1 MNMCERR
8 KSNVTANS
16 KLRLFLLASILFV
29 GTLSAFA
36 QESNCGDGIDND
48 GDGLI
53 DCFDGDCAN
62 NATCVNYFIGT
73 DKTCQIPPPKT
84 SLFGMKLAASSAN
97 LTAMTLGVVV
107 VGDLNRDGIPD
118 VVTTHQGSKRVYIL
132 KGTDLTV
139 QRSFTT
145 IGNPEFFDHSIG
157 NISNDNCAEIF
168 IAELDGTD
176 YYVTSFDCQGNQL
189 WRVKAYD
196 KPYDIGL
203 ADFDSDGRV
212 ELYYR
217 NEILDAR
224 TGTIIVPG
232 SGDWNLVD
240 AGPVAV
246 DVLPGN
252 GLELVLGGEIF
263 TVSLGARTAGAGSLA
278 IAKRFNDLPTLG
290 PITYFPKFNGSYV
303 TSQTSVADFNL
314 DGKLD
319 IVMNGA
325 TSSSSTATTT
335 VFFWDVTN
343 NNFKIYQPKQ
353 LNGSSWYNGTG
364 RVNIADIDGDGK
376 LNATFVSGSRLF
388 ALNDDFSLKWAVTI
402 SELTSGFTS
411 TTVFDFNNDGANEI
425 VYRDEANLYII
436 DGKTGNAF
444 ATAVCK
450 SRTANEYPI
459 VVDADA
465 DGATEICVTC
475 ATNDGTDIN
484 VLADNVLGQ
493 VRMFK
498 SNLDPWVPARK
509 VWNQHAYFN
518 VNVNDDLT
526 IPRSQQQHQLI
537 SASGVAPCRPGKPL
551 NTFLNQSPILDS
563 KACPTYPSPDVAF
576 KGPLTFTTP
585 TCPTTNFTVS
595 FTVENVGDLI
605 LTGNMP
611 ITFYN
616 GDPTKPG
623 AQKLNTQT
631 IALNQFKPDSLRK
644 VVNMNVVGTG
654 GSFTLFASLN
664 DAGTT
669 TPSPIA
675 QPNSTIIECIY
686 TNNFVSVPI
695 VPTNFKVTTEGSDQI
710 KCGSLP
716 ANPNGTVRAYKLE
729 GVTKVTAGYTFYWF
743 NGATTGSISAAA
755 FTGAQWN
762 GLAAGTY
769 SVFSVNNAT
778 GCRSDSEVAV
788 IGTAT
793 KAFGAT
799 IAVNN
804 SFTNCGNPDGRL
816 TATPTGGA
824 PITDY
829 NYEWYTGAVV
839 GTSPVLSRSNVLS
852 GARGGTYSVLV
863 TDKASNCNT
872 ILTATVPDVTVV
884 PNVQVLAANVRPAL
898 CNPANSGSASAD
910 VGGVT
915 AGFTFRWYNG
925 GAVKPSPDFVG
936 PTYNNLLPGSYTVVA
951 SNAAT
956 ACASNSFTVVVTSTS
971 GITVSS
977 AVTTRQ
983 FSCNAATPNGV
994 LTATAVNVSGIPP
1007 VGGFTYT
1014 WYTGANSV
1022 ATAVTGQTA
1031 APGTAAQAVLS
1042 NTAAGSYT
1050 VLATNVET
1058 GCSNISTINM
1068 TDNRTTPSI
1077 ASTNVAQT
1085 TCNPANGSIRATA
1098 TGLAGATFNY
1108 YWYNGNVGSPT
1119 LTQAASNFFEQPA
1132 AGAAS
1137 NYTALAA
1144 SQYTL
1149 VAEDRAT
1156 RCTSSRATIT
1166 VGDNTNTPTTARISI
1181 AKVDLTSCDVTKS
1194 NARATASV
1202 TIGGTYSYR
1211 WFMGSDTTSAALPRP
1226 LATTAAITNL
1236 AAGSYTVKVT
1246 NRTSTCF
1253 GTKVVS
1259 ISNNAAKP
1267 SLALAKSD
1275 NSSCDPTVYLGTL
1288 KATFASNLNDPTGNL
1303 NTYVYTWRQTLPFG
1317 SPAIAA
1323 TGNQII
1329 GLNGGTYSVTVED
1342 KTLNCI
1348 SDPVS
1353 QAINNSPVPP
1363 TISVAQTGSTNC
1375 PGGAANGRVTLT
1387 VFSPNSEAPDQI
1399 GYIWYAG
1406 KTATGT
1412 PIPDETSR
1420 ILDKQQGGPNNYFTV
1435 KVTSQISSCDNTA
1448 TVLLQDNSAAPVLT
1462 LNSATNTICTPL
1474 VSPLNYNGSVSKN
1487 RLTDNNRVS
1496 SDTYTY
1502 NWYNGT
1508 GTATPNPTTPTTTGQ
1523 TFSGSTTLPNLNGG
1537 QQYTVTVLNDRL
1549 NCLSNPVTATVNNN
1563 LVLPVI
1569 LPLSSANTVC
1579 TGTPN
1584 GAISANITNNGVS
1597 DTYTF
1602 AWANLLP
1609 AAIPSGA
1616 ITSFTTSSNLNDQ
1629 SAGSFS
1635 VTATNNATGCVST
1648 ANQNIAD
1655 NSALPLLSL
1664 ATTANSICALGG
1676 SITDFNGTI
1685 TGTTTDKNRKS
1696 GQTFTYAI
1704 TSGPSAGTD
1713 TRTASASPVTIP
1725 NGALPKLNTGS
1736 YTVTVKNNTL
1746 GCTSNPVTATV
1757 ADATV
1762 LPTITLSSVASTNCD
1777 PLLKNGSVTV
1787 TSPTTGST
1795 YAWFDGLTTA
1805 STVLPSTST
1814 TASALQGGANKN
1826 YTVQVTTSA
1835 TNCKKTS
1842 TLLLADN
1849 SSKPII
1855 TLTPKAN
1862 TACGPPAA
1870 FNGEVAVTIATDL
1883 NKATAS
1889 PFDTYTYAWTPAA
1902 TGTVS
1907 GNKLTI
1913 LPAGSYSATATNVR
1927 LGCVSNS
1934 VSATVV
1940 DNKVF
1945 PALTAA
1951 VVKDQTSCDAA
1962 NPLGQLK
1969 VTVTNAVVGQFVYNW
1984 YTGIGGGTLLPT
1996 YPITDPGKT
2005 NTTLA
2010 TLPSTNYTVDVKDN
2024 NTGCSSIKTI
2034 FLPEKITIPVISGT
2048 PNAVTYCNIAN
2059 GSLNVTLNTITDA
2072 TNYTIYYLHEAETAP
2087 AGSGLYGKTT
2097 DQTLVITNKTAQ
2109 VDVVGGTPTV
2119 TGLPDAANVNM
2130 LIPTPLKPTQLIPG
2144 NYTAMVKDKVTA
2156 CLSTPI
2162 TISVIDNTN
2171 RVISLPVTLG
2181 ASDCLT
2187 ASGSISIANILP
2199 VGTNPVTSLPYFYT
2213 YQLYKGGPQNA
2224 SSTFS
2229 FMNNANLPTFID
2241 ALGLT
2246 KPHFSVSGGQN
2257 LNPAG
2262 TGTVNNGTGAPFT
2275 INTLKAGLYTLVVT
2289 DETGCGKV
2297 ESYVIPVDQAPKQE
2311 ITISHSTLCTPAAS
2325 NASIAV
2331 KITMLSPTP
2340 ANYGLTLYKSIRTD
2354 VNGNPSGAVVGY
2366 IPGPGYPGSP
2376 TPTSNIV
2383 AGGPF
2388 IQGTVRTETIT
2399 SSTFSQPLL
2408 DDYIV
2413 QVYDDVTGCYSNNP
2427 VTIKTLP
2434 AAPLINIDLLTA
2446 NTMCDLTVADGAVK
2460 FTVTRDPNQLSVKE
2474 PTFLPAL
2481 PAPNYQLSAINTQP
2495 QPALAANLPLGT
2507 TGSQTTLNGFKPSPA
2522 SYTITVTE
2530 TNSGCK
2536 ADQTFIVPNQP
2547 DIPGPMDLAITDEA
2561 FCAPNSNGAVL
2572 VKGIVNSSGV
2582 AESKNNYTFTY
2593 YTDAALVTAPR
2604 YSAGGNGALT
2614 AGGTAGELFSLANAP
2629 VSSTDPKGWI
2639 LGATGQGNTQTYY
2652 VQAKREL
2659 GTTGIGCV
2667 APIETAVVKDTH
2679 TEPTP
2684 TLTSLPNTSCDTAF
2698 PEGSFTLTAAT
2709 NTGTTLPA
2717 VDPIRDATYRYSFST
2732 DPNGVSPL
2740 TGRTGTTPYIYTNVI
2755 AATYPVTVTN
2765 EVSGCVSVASITVED
2780 SKYPVTITKATP
2792 SAQLIC
2798 NPDGSIVVNEVTL
2811 DKSAKGLGTAPFTA
2825 SLTNDFDFNWF
2836 KTTPASFGDALA
2848 LPNPLTVP
2856 DNILSETVST
2866 ANYPAIGFG
2875 EYYVL
2880 AKKKTTEGR
2889 GCVSPPFLVKVN
2901 DAHLNP
2907 SVVITTFPNTSCSTS
2922 IFEGELKVD
2931 ITDASVTN
2939 PVTPSYN
2946 NYSYSWTTT
2955 ATPAPGSFS
2964 FYSLN
2969 NNGDGIAN
2977 SGDKDNELGLKE
2989 GNYTLTA
2996 TNFYTGCASTATG
3009 TILQNTTP
3017 VYLTSFKK
3025 TPPQYY
3031 CDASGR
3037 LELETIQYT
3046 DRTGATITPVLTE
3059 FSYAWSR
3066 TGIAGTVGN
3075 TTSLLDSIA
3084 YTGIGAGTY
3093 SLVATHTISP
3103 GLNCK
3108 SAPSTVV
3115 IDDKREFPIATLN
3128 PNSNTACNTAFD
3140 GSILVEV
3147 ADNAL
3152 KKKSPLIG
3160 PPWNYNYTWAAI
3172 NPVTLA
3178 LPTGSNT
3185 GRLGAGADVYN
3196 GLKEGTYQVTA
3207 VNNITKCAAPAVQT
3221 VILKS
3226 TTPVF
3231 VQDVKTIDQLFCA
3244 ASGNAEVTRI
3254 TYQDRTGTTV
3264 TPALTEFTYQ
3274 WTDLANTVVVNTI
3287 RLDSAGY
3294 SSMGVGSYNVVA
3306 TRRAA
3311 LQPGAGCPSA
3321 PFRVNIKDNRQ
3332 YPTVSFST
3340 SPQTICNNLFET
3352 YDGKITATPFTSNIK
3367 FQVKDPLLSTPTTTV
3382 FKTDS
3387 IKYFAAQNPTYDFV
3401 WTTPA
3406 TPTVTI
3412 ANATNRTA
3420 YTTAAPDVVSEGTYT
3435 LVVTNRKNFCSSSP
3449 ASTVI
3454 VEKATPDIAVLD
3466 VDVKHKFDC
3475 APLDGRLAI
3484 NGRDAKYISIP
3495 AIESETY
3502 TFDWYNGNYTPGI
3515 PGSVGPPVVAN
3526 VPPVPTGSSFIS
3538 VNSTSGT
3545 PNAIVSSLDAASYHV
3560 VATKKGGKGSGCFS
3574 IPYPVVLRDS
3584 TQNPAIDTKSIA
3596 NYACLAALGN
3606 GSISATVNDGTKTGI
3621 NVIEPNFSFVWATDV
3636 SGTPI
3641 KNGEGVA
3648 RTDLNKSTV
3657 NNLFTGTYFVT
3668 ATDQA
3673 SPFKGC
3679 FNTVSGVI
3687 DFQKTEFTSSF
3698 TSMAQMKCP
3707 PLEDGSLTVVEIVE
3721 EVPGLV
3727 PSKTYKMATAADRTR
3742 FDFEWFDD
3750 KSAVLTTRTN
3760 GANVLSNRVAGSYF
3774 TKFTNTLGCSSSN
3787 QGGIVLDNTAKP
3799 VISLDNFS
3807 KPTVCLLPAKTG
3819 SFQVSADGNLNF
3831 SDYTFQWLR
3840 GVSLTDPE
3848 VVADSP
3854 DLSGVLFNDPLTYTV
3869 KVTNKAT
3876 RCFSKETY
3884 KLAIDT
3890 IAIRALAS
3898 AVPLSNCVS
3907 PNGVLFG
3914 ATADGIGNLYLF
3926 DWYNGTTATGTPVYA
3941 NQKQI
3946 TTAPLGTYTVKATVP
3961 DPAFGF
3967 CPSFPATIS
3976 VEDARVYP
3984 VPITEQIAPLTF
3996 CEPSKANGVARVS
4009 VAGEVRG
4016 YNFDWYEGAITTP
4029 IIYSGAEAQ
4038 GLKAVL
4044 YTAKATD
4051 IESGCFGTKT
4061 ITIED
4066 KQRVTPPP
4074 TVLVLSDRTN
4084 CVLPDGELSASVK
4097 GEVQGYT
4104 FRWSDGRTAKVK
4116 PDYDK
4121 SEFYRNLD
4129 VGFYTTVA
4137 VEDISG
4143 CISAPAVT
4151 EIKLAQVLPD
4161 FDVETKPTNC
4171 EQNIGEAKY
4180 IPLNDVLISSITW
4193 DIGGITQ
4200 VGAILSDLPKGIF
4213 KVTATS
4219 DRSCVLTK
4227 SIQILPEI
4235 LVFNGVSN
4243 NNDGQNEVFE
4253 IACIQDFP
4261 NNQVKIFN
4269 RQGTIVY
4276 QVKGYDNSDVA
4287 FRGISNEGV
4296 SLLGTELPEGTYFYI
4311 IDKGDGSTP
4320 RSGYLELLR

>member
-1 MNMCERR
+1 MNMCEGR
-8 KSNVTANS
+8 KSNEKANS
-16 KLRLFLLASILFV
+16 KLRLFLLASMVFV
-29 GTLSAFA
+29 GTLSGFA
-36 QESNCGDGIDND
+36 QESSCGDGIDND

-107 VGDLNRDGIPD
+107 VGDLNRDGVPD

-145 IGNPEFFDHSIG
+145 IGSPEFFDHSIG

-263 TVSLGARTAGAGSLA
+263 TVGLGARTAGAGSLTV
-278 IAKRFNDLPTLG
+278 AKRFNDLPTLG
-290 PITYFPKFNGSYV
+290 PVTYFPKFNGSYV

-343 NNFKIYQPKQ
+343 NNFKTYQPKQ

-364 RVNIADIDGDGK
+364 RVNLADIDGDGK

-388 ALNDDFSLKWAVTI
+388 ALNEDFSLKWAVTI

-475 ATNDGTDIN
+475 ASNDGTDIN
-484 VLADNVLGQ
+484 VLADNVFGQ

-537 SASGVAPCRPGKPL
+537 SASGVAPCRPGQPL

-616 GDPTKPG
+616 GDPSKPG

-631 IALNQFKPDSLRK
+631 IVLNQFKPDSLRK
-644 VVNMNVVGTG
+644 VVNMTVVGTG

-675 QPNSTIIECIY
+675 QPNTSIIECIY

-695 VPTNFKVTTEGSDQI
+695 VPTNFKILTEDSDQI

-716 ANPNGTVRAYKLE
+716 ANPNGTVQAYKLE
-729 GVTKVTAGYTFYWF
+729 GLTKVTAGYTFYWF

-778 GCRSDSEVAV
+778 GCRSDSEIAIV
-788 IGTAT
+788 GTAT

-804 SFTNCGNPDGRL
+804 PFTNCGTPDGRL

-884 PNVQVLAANVRPAL
+884 PTVQVLATNVKPAL

-925 GAVKPSPDFVG
+925 GAVKPTPDFVG

-951 SNAAT
+951 SNTAT

-977 AVTTRQ
+977 SVTTRQ
-983 FSCNAATPNGV
+983 FSCNATTPNGV
-994 LTATAVNVSGIPP
+994 LTASAVNVSGVPP

-1042 NTAAGSYT
+1042 NIAAGSYT

-1077 ASTNVAQT
+1077 TSTNVSQS

-1098 TGLAGATFNY
+1098 TGLPSATFNY
-1108 YWYNGNVGSPT
+1108 YWYNGNIGSPT
-1119 LTQAASNFFEQPA
+1119 LTQAASNFFEQPV
-1132 AGAAS
+1132 AGTAS
-1137 NYTALAA
+1137 NYTALVAN
-1144 SQYTL
+1144 QYTL

-1156 RCTSSRATIT
+1156 KCASNRAIIT
-1166 VGDNTNTPTTARISI
+1166 VGDATNTPTTARINI

-1259 ISNNAAKP
+1259 ISNNASKP

-1275 NSSCDPTVYLGTL
+1275 NSSCDPSVYLGTL
-1288 KATFASNLNDPTGNL
+1288 KATFASNPNDPTGNL
-1303 NTYVYTWRQTLPFG
+1303 NTYVYTWKQTIGGVGP
-1317 SPAIAA
+1317 
-1323 TGNQII
+1323 TTRTETTNQIT
-1329 GLNGGTYSVTVED
+1329 GLNGGTYSVFVED

-1375 PGGAANGRVTLT
+1375 PGGPANGRVTLT

-1399 GYIWYAG
+1399 GYQWYVG
-1406 KTATGT
+1406 KTATGS
-1412 PIPDETSR
+1412 PIPLETSNV
-1420 ILDKQQGGPNNYFTV
+1420 LDKQQGGPNNYFTV

-1448 TVLLQDNSAAPVLT
+1448 TVLLQDVSAAPVLK
-1462 LNSATNTICTPL
+1462 LNTTTNVICDPAATSPAVPYGGKLTKNT
-1474 VSPLNYNGSVSKN
+1474 
-1487 RLTDNNRVS
+1487 LTDVNKNG

-1502 NWYNGT
+1502 NWYTGT
-1508 GTATPNPTTPTTTGQ
+1508 GTATPYPPKPTTTGQ
-1523 TFSGSTTLPNLNGG
+1523 TFGASTALAGLNGG
-1537 QQYTVTVLNDRL
+1537 TYTVTVMNDRL
-1549 NCLSNPVTATVNNN
+1549 KCLSNPVTVTVNNN
-1563 LVLPVI
+1563 LVLPAI
-1569 LPLSSANTVC
+1569 LTLSSANTVC

-1584 GAISANITNNGVS
+1584 GAISANITNNGPS
-1597 DTYTF
+1597 DTYAFVWT
-1602 AWANLLP
+1602 NLLP
-1609 AAIPSGA
+1609 AAIAPGA

-1648 ANQNIAD
+1648 ATQNIAD
-1655 NSALPLLSL
+1655 NSALPVLSL
-1664 ATTANSICALGG
+1664 ATTANAICALGG
-1676 SITDFNGTI
+1676 PITDFNGTI
-1685 TGTTTDKNRKS
+1685 IGTTTDKNRKS
-1696 GQTFTYAI
+1696 GQTFTYTI
-1704 TSGPSAGTD
+1704 TGGPSAGTD
-1713 TRTASASPVTIP
+1713 TQAASGSPVVIP
-1725 NGALPKLNTGS
+1725 NGALPKLNAGS

-1746 GCTSNPVTATV
+1746 GCTSNPITATV
-1757 ADATV
+1757 ADGTV
-1762 LPTITLSSVASTNCD
+1762 LPTISLTQTPSTNCITSATVLD
-1777 PLLKNGSVTV
+1777 NGKIRVN
-1787 TSPTTGST
+1787 SPPAGQS
-1795 YAWFDGLTTA
+1795 YAWFEGSTIAGTPLTLQTTA
-1805 STVLPSTST
+1805 I
-1814 TASALQGGANKN
+1814 ASGLKGGSGKN
-1826 YTVQVTTSA
+1826 YTVQVTTNA
-1835 TNCKKTS
+1835 TNCKNTA
-1842 TLLLADN
+1842 TALLADN
-1849 SSKPII
+1849 SAKPII
-1855 TLTPKAN
+1855 TLATTKNKACIAPY
-1862 TACGPPAA
+1862 T
-1870 FNGEVAVTIATDL
+1870 GEVAVTIATDV
-1883 NKATAS
+1883 NKATGA
-1889 PFDTYTYAWTPAA
+1889 PFDTYTYVWTPAA
-1902 TGTVS
+1902 AGTIL
-1907 GNKLTI
+1907 GNKLTA
-1913 LPAGSYSATATNVR
+1913 LPAGSYAVTATNDR
-1927 LGCVSNS
+1927 LGCTSNS
-1934 VSATVV
+1934 VSAAVV
-1940 DNKVF
+1940 DDVTY
-1945 PALTAA
+1945 PSLTTT
-1951 VVKDQTSCDAA
+1951 VDRDQTSCDPA
-1962 NPLGQLK
+1962 NPLGRLR
-1969 VTVTNAVVGQFVYNW
+1969 VAVTNATNGQKFDYNW
-1984 YTGIGGGTLLPT
+1984 YKGVGTTAINTNPLTTPLVSRDIGIASGIPPAINLTSPISTPT
-1996 YPITDPGKT
+1996 SG
-2005 NTTLA
+2005 LA
-2010 TLPSTNYTVDVKDN
+2010 SGDYTVNVTDN
-2024 NTGCSSIKTI
+2024 NTGCLSIKSI
-2034 FLPEKITIPVISGT
+2034 FLPDKITLPSVSAL
-2048 PNAVTYCNIAN
+2048 PNAATACVRAN
-2059 GSLNVTLNTITDA
+2059 GSVQVTLGALKDITK
-2072 TNYTIYYLHEAETAP
+2072 YRIYYLHESETAVN
-2087 AGSGLYGKTT
+2087 SGIYNKTT
-2097 DQTLVITNKTAQ
+2097 DPLTIKNNNNSNTVVNGASITQSSA
-2109 VDVVGGTPTV
+2109 V
-2119 TGLPDAANVNM
+2119 PDPNTSDYTSVLN
-2130 LIPTPLKPTQLIPG
+2130 PRFLIPG
-2144 NYTAMVKDKVTA
+2144 NYTTLVTDQVTA
-2156 CLSTPI
+2156 CDSSPVTV
-2162 TISVIDNTN
+2162 TVIDNTN
-2171 RVISLPVTLG
+2171 RAIAAPGIAG
-2181 ASDCLT
+2181 ASNCLANSGTITINEIFPQGPNPTTGT
-2187 ASGSISIANILP
+2187 AYNYS
-2199 VGTNPVTSLPYFYT
+2199 
-2213 YQLYKGGPQNA
+2213 YQLYRGGPQN
-2224 SSTFS
+2224 SNFN
-2229 FMNNANLPTFID
+2229 FMDNVNLPAF
-2241 ALGLT
+2241 L
-2246 KPHFSVSGGQN
+2246 PGQN
-2257 LNPAG
+2257 LG
-2262 TGTVNNGTGAPFT
+2262 GGYSGTVSD
-2275 INTLKAGLYTLVVT
+2275 LKVPPGLTPLVFSSLNAGLYTLVVI

-2297 ESYVIPVDQAPKQE
+2297 ETYTIPVDTAPTQG
-2311 ITISHSTLCTPAAS
+2311 ITIS
-2325 NASIAV
+2325 NAT
-2331 KITMLSPTP
+2331 KCSPTP
-2340 ANYGLTLYKSIRTD
+2340 ADADGSIEVD
-2354 VNGNPSGAVVGY
+2354 L
-2366 IPGPGYPGSP
+2366 
-2376 TPTSNIV
+2376 
-2383 AGGPF
+2383 
-2388 IQGTVRTETIT
+2388 TIT
-2399 SSTFSQPLL
+2399 SATPTRYAISLFKSFKTDISGNPELTNLVGIIPAQPSVVPPPTVLFGPVTNGTTVTHTLTNTIFGSPIELL
-2408 DDYIV
+2408 GDYIV
-2413 QVYDDVTGCYSNNP
+2413 QVYDDVTGCVSNNP

-2434 AAPLINIDLLTA
+2434 AAPLINVDLLTA

-2460 FTVTRDPNQLSVKE
+2460 FTVLRDPNQLSVTQ
-2474 PTFLPAL
+2474 PTLLPAL
-2481 PAPNYQLSAINTQP
+2481 PAPAYQLTNINTQP
-2495 QPALAANLPLGT
+2495 QPTLALPLSVGT
-2507 TGSQTTLNGFKPSPA
+2507 TGTQTTLTGFKPSPQ
-2522 SYTITVTE
+2522 SYTISVTE
-2530 TNSGCK
+2530 TNSGCV
-2536 ADQTFIVPNQP
+2536 ANQTFIVPNQP
-2547 DIPGPMDLAITDEA
+2547 DIPGPITVSPTPES
-2561 FCAPNSNGAVL
+2561 FCAPKSNGAVTITGVTTASL
-2572 VKGIVNSSGV
+2572 ADYQYSYYSDPKLLLANRLYYDSTGAYTSSG
-2582 AESKNNYTFTY
+2582 AGQLFDNSK
-2593 YTDAALVTAPR
+2593 A
-2604 YSAGGNGALT
+2604 
-2614 AGGTAGELFSLANAP
+2614 
-2629 VSSTDPKGWI
+2629 GWI
-2639 LGATGQGNTQTYY
+2639 LSSPGLGSTQTYY
-2652 VQAKREL
+2652 VRAKRIS
-2659 GTTGIGCV
+2659 GSTGIGCV
-2667 APIETAVVKDTH
+2667 APIETAIIKDTH
-2679 TEPTP
+2679 IEPTL
-2684 TLTSLPNTSCDTAF
+2684 TLTSLPDTSCDIAF
-2698 PEGSFTLTAAT
+2698 PEGSFTLSAITGSTDLSVSSAAY
-2709 NTGTTLPA
+2709 
-2717 VDPIRDATYRYSFST
+2717 TYTFNA

-2740 TGRTGTTPYIYTNVI
+2740 VGQSGAAYVYANAP
-2755 AATYPVTVTN
+2755 AATYITTATN
-2765 EVSGCVSVASITVED
+2765 EVSGCISSANITIEPT
-2780 SKYPVTITKATP
+2780 KFPLAITNHTKQD
-2792 SAQLIC
+2792 QLIC
-2798 NPDGSIVVNEVTL
+2798 NADGSITVTEIQL
-2811 DKSAKGLGTAPFTA
+2811 DQSIKGITPVTSFTA
-2825 SLTNDFDFNWF
+2825 SSATSVSNGFTYSWYAG
-2836 KTTPASFGDALA
+2836 TPSGPGTLI
-2848 LPNPLTVP
+2848 PTVTG
-2856 DNILSETVST
+2856 ETLDDV
-2866 ANYPAIGFG
+2866 NYPGPSGMKAGD
-2875 EYYVL
+2875 YYIV
-2880 AKKKTTEGR
+2880 AKKKAGVGIPAS
-2889 GCVSPPFLVKVN
+2889 GCETPPFVVRVN
-2901 DAHLNP
+2901 DQHLNP
-2907 SVVITTFPNTSCSTS
+2907 SVVISTFPNTSCDPLA
-2922 IFEGELKVD
+2922 FEGELKVD
-2931 ITDASVTN
+2931 ITDASAPLTP
-2939 PVTPSYN
+2939 PVLPSAFRY
-2946 NYSYSWTTT
+2946 NYSWSVAQT
-2955 ATPAPGSFS
+2955 ASGRPIVNPAPAA
-2964 FYSLN
+2964 SLN
-2969 NNGDGIAN
+2969 NDGNGTNN
-2977 SGDKDNELGLKE
+2977 SDADNLLGLQE
-2989 GNYTLTA
+2989 GDYTLVA
-2996 TNFYTGCASTATG
+2996 TNSQTGCSSATTA

-3017 VYLTSFKK
+3017 VYLTSFDV
-3025 TPPQYY
+3025 TPAYY
-3031 CDASGR
+3031 CNPSGKIS
-3037 LELETIQYT
+3037 LTGISYT
-3046 DRTGATITPVLTE
+3046 DRTGATINPALTE
-3059 FSYAWSR
+3059 FSYNWTQGGSS
-3066 TGIAGTVGN
+3066 IV
-3075 TTSLLDSIA
+3075 TTPLSTAILDNATFAS
-3084 YTGIGAGTY
+3084 IGAETY
-3093 SLVATHTISP
+3093 TLVAKHSISP
-3103 GLNCK
+3103 GLNCS
-3108 SAPSTVV
+3108 SAPTSIV
-3115 IDDKREFPIATLN
+3115 IQDQHINPEITLTPI
-3128 PNSNTACNTAFD
+3128 SNTACNTSYD
-3140 GSILVEV
+3140 GSIQVDV
-3147 ADNAL
+3147 SDNSVTSLPIA
-3152 KKKSPLIG
+3152 
-3160 PPWNYNYTWAAI
+3160 PPWNYDYTWASD
-3172 NPVTLA
+3172 P
-3178 LPTGSNT
+3178 PTSPATPTIGNSSRDGIANVFS
-3185 GRLGAGADVYN
+3185 RRQ
-3196 GLKEGTYQVTA
+3196 EGTYRVTA
-3207 VNNITKCAAPAVQT
+3207 KNNLTGCSVVGQT
-3221 VILKS
+3221 TIL
-3226 TTPVF
+3226 P
-3231 VQDVKTIDQLFCA
+3231 
-3244 ASGNAEVTRI
+3244 
-3254 TYQDRTGTTV
+3254 
-3264 TPALTEFTYQ
+3264 TPASVFIDSVRVSPLVVCDGSTVAVGGNMEVIEAKYYYRSDSITRTKPDARLSSEFSYTWYLSDK
-3274 WTDLANTVVVNTI
+3274 TTAVAGVSGTK
-3287 RLDSAGY
+3287 LDSLLY
-3294 SSMGVGSYNVVA
+3294 SSIGIGKYYVTA
-3306 TRRAA
+3306 TRVDAT
-3311 LQPGAGCPSA
+3311 PGAGCTSD
-3321 PFRVNIKDNRQ
+3321 FFEVYIKDGRN
-3332 YPTVSFST
+3332 YPTVSFTT
-3340 SPQTICNNLFET
+3340 SPQTICTNVDET
-3352 YDGKITATPFTSNIK
+3352 YDGKIIAKPELVVLDIKGNPLNVYGSDAFYGFTWSLPASPTGISIA
-3367 FQVKDPLLSTPTTTV
+3367 DTPT
-3382 FKTDS
+3382 
-3387 IKYFAAQNPTYDFV
+3387 
-3401 WTTPA
+3401 PA
-3406 TPTVTI
+3406 R
-3412 ANATNRTA
+3412 NAGSGLKS
-3420 YTTAAPDVVSEGTYT
+3420 YTTAAPDVVSQGEYT
-3435 LVVTNRKNFCSSSP
+3435 LIVQNSKNRCFSVAQK
-3449 ASTVI
+3449 VI

-3466 VDVKHKFDC
+3466 VNVKHQFDC
-3475 APLDGRLAI
+3475 TPFDGSLAI
-3484 NGRDAKYISIP
+3484 NGRDAKYVSLP
-3495 AIESETY
+3495 AISGETY

-3515 PGSVGPPVVAN
+3515 PASA
-3526 VPPVPTGSSFIS
+3526 VPPLPTGSPFASP
-3538 VNSTSGT
+3538 NSTSAS
-3545 PNAIVSSLDAASYHV
+3545 PNAIVSSLAAANYHV
-3560 VATKKGGKGSGCFS
+3560 VATKKGGSGSGCFS
-3574 IPYPVVLRDS
+3574 IPYPVVVRDS
-3584 TQNPAIDTKSIA
+3584 TQKPAIDTKSIA
-3596 NYACLAALGN
+3596 NYACIAALGN
-3606 GSISATVNDGTKTGI
+3606 GSISATVNDGTTTGT
-3621 NVIEPNFSFVWATDV
+3621 NVIEPNFSFVWAADAA
-3636 SGTPI
+3636 GTPI
-3641 KNGEGVA
+3641 KDGSGVA
-3648 RTDLNKSTV
+3648 RTDLNNSTV

-3687 DFQKTEFTSSF
+3687 DFRKTEFASSF
-3698 TSMAQMKCP
+3698 TSVAQMKCP
-3707 PLEDGSLTVVEIVE
+3707 PLEDGSLTVVEITE

-3727 PSKTYKMATAADRTR
+3727 PSKTYSMATAADRTR

-3750 KSAVLTTRTN
+3750 KSTLLTARAN
-3760 GANVLSNRVAGSYF
+3760 GAHVLGNRVAGNYF
-3774 TKFTNTLGCSSSN
+3774 VKFTNPLGCTSSN

-3799 VISLDNFS
+3799 VISLDNFT
-3807 KPTVCLLPAKTG
+3807 KPTVCLLPARSG

-3840 GVSLTDPE
+3840 GASLTDPE
-3848 VVADSP
+3848 VLADSP
-3854 DLSGVLFNDPLTYTV
+3854 DLSSIFFNDPLTYTV
-3869 KVTNKAT
+3869 KVTTKAT

-3884 KLAIDT
+3884 KLAVDT

-3898 AVPLSNCVS
+3898 AVPLSNCLS

-3914 ATADGIGNLYLF
+3914 ATADGIGNLYRF
-3926 DWYNGTTATGTPVYA
+3926 DWYNGTTATGTPIYA

-3946 TTAPLGTYTVKATVP
+3946 NTAPLGTYTVKATVP
-3961 DPAFGF
+3961 DPAFSF
-3967 CPSFPATIS
+3967 CPSFPATIA

-3984 VPITEQIAPLTF
+3984 VPVIEQVAPLTF
-3996 CEPSKANGVARVS
+3996 CDPAKANGVARVS

-4016 YNFDWYEGAITTP
+4016 YNFDWYEGPVTTP

-4084 CVLPDGELSASVK
+4084 CVVPDGALTASVK

-4104 FRWSDGRTAKVK
+4104 FRWSNGRTAKAT

-4121 SEFYRNLD
+4121 SEFFRDLD

-4137 VEDISG
+4137 VEDSSG
-4143 CISAPAVT
+4143 CVSASAVT
-4151 EIKLAQVLPD
+4151 EIKPAQILPD
-4161 FDVETKPTNC
+4161 FDVATKPTNC

-4180 IPLNDVLISSITW
+4180 IPLNDVLISSIVW
-4193 DIGGITQ
+4193 DIGGMTQ
-4200 VGAILSDLPKGIF
+4200 VGSILSELPKGIF

-4219 DRSCVLTK
+4219 DRNCVLTK

-4276 QVKGYDNSDVA
+4276 QAKGYDNRDVA
-4287 FRGISNEGV
+4287 FSGISNEGI
-4296 SLLGTELPEGTYFYI
+4296 SLLGTELPAGTYFYI

-4320 RSGYLELLR
+4320 RTGYLELVR

>member
-1 MNMCERR
+1 
-8 KSNVTANS
+8 
-16 KLRLFLLASILFV
+16 
-29 GTLSAFA
+29 
-36 QESNCGDGIDND
+36 
-48 GDGLI
+48 
-53 DCFDGDCAN
+53 
-62 NATCVNYFIGT
+62 
-73 DKTCQIPPPKT
+73 
-84 SLFGMKLAASSAN
+84 MKLAASSAN

-107 VGDLNRDGIPD
+107 VGDLNRDGVPD

-145 IGNPEFFDHSIG
+145 IGSPEFFDHSIG
-157 NISNDNCAEIF
+157 NINNDNCAEIF
-168 IAELDGTD
+168 IAESEGTD

-263 TVSLGARTAGAGSLA
+263 TVGLGARTAGAGSVTV
-278 IAKRFNDLPTLG
+278 AKRFNDLPTLG

-303 TSQTSVADFNL
+303 TSQTSIADFNL

-343 NNFKIYQPKQ
+343 NNFKTYQPKQ

-364 RVNIADIDGDGK
+364 RVNLADIDGDGK

-475 ATNDGTDIN
+475 ASNDGTDIN
-484 VLADNVLGQ
+484 VLADNVFGQ

-537 SASGVAPCRPGKPL
+537 SASGVAPCRPGQPL

-616 GDPTKPG
+616 GDPSKPG

-631 IALNQFKPDSLRK
+631 IVLNQFKPDSLRK
-644 VVNMNVVGTG
+644 VVNMTVVGTG

-675 QPNSTIIECIY
+675 QPNTSIIECIY

-695 VPTNFKVTTEGSDQI
+695 VPTNFKIITEDSDQI

-716 ANPNGTVRAYKLE
+716 ANPNGTVQAYKLE
-729 GVTKVTAGYTFYWF
+729 GLTKVTAGYTFYWF

-778 GCRSDSEVAV
+778 GCRSDSEIAIV
-788 IGTAT
+788 GTAT

-804 SFTNCGNPDGRL
+804 SFTNCGTPDGRL

-884 PNVQVLAANVRPAL
+884 PTVQVLAANVKPAL

-925 GAVKPSPDFVG
+925 GAVKPTPDFVG

-951 SNAAT
+951 SNTAT

-983 FSCNAATPNGV
+983 FSCNATTPNGV
-994 LTATAVNVSGIPP
+994 LTASAVNVSGVPP

-1042 NTAAGSYT
+1042 NIAAGSYT

-1077 ASTNVAQT
+1077 TSTNVSQS

-1098 TGLAGATFNY
+1098 TGLPGATFNY
-1108 YWYNGNVGSPT
+1108 YWYNGNIGSPT

-1156 RCTSSRATIT
+1156 KCTSSRAIIT
-1166 VGDNTNTPTTARISI
+1166 VGDATNTPTTARINI
-1181 AKVDLTSCDVTKS
+1181 TKVDLTSCDVTKS

-1259 ISNNAAKP
+1259 ISNNASKP

-1275 NSSCDPTVYLGTL
+1275 NSSCDPSVYLGTL

-1303 NTYVYTWRQTLPFG
+1303 NTYVYTWKQTIGGVGP
-1317 SPAIAA
+1317 
-1323 TGNQII
+1323 TTRTETTNQIT
-1329 GLNGGTYSVTVED
+1329 GLNGGTYSVFVED

-1412 PIPDETSR
+1412 PIPGETSR
-1420 ILDKQQGGPNNYFTV
+1420 ILERQQGGPNNYFTV
-1435 KVTSQISSCDNTA
+1435 LVTSEISSCDNTA

-1462 LNSATNTICTPL
+1462 LNTATNAICTPL

-1487 RLTDNNRVS
+1487 RLTDNNRAS
-1496 SDTYTY
+1496 GDTYTY

-1508 GTATPNPTTPTTTGQ
+1508 GTATPYVPTPTTTGQ
-1523 TFSGSTTLPNLNGG
+1523 TFSGSTALNNLNGG

-1549 NCLSNPVTATVNNN
+1549 NCLSNPVTVTVNNN
-1563 LVLPVI
+1563 LI
-1569 LPLSSANTVC
+1569 LPDLSVTSTPNTVC
-1579 TGTPN
+1579 PGTAAN
-1584 GAISANITNNGVS
+1584 GAVQAIVTPVNGSDGYKFSWNSGVGPITEDPGSAGNNNS
-1597 DTYTF
+1597 
-1602 AWANLLP
+1602 
-1609 AAIPSGA
+1609 AIIG
-1616 ITSFTTSSNLNDQ
+1616 Q
-1629 SAGSFS
+1629 SAGSYT
-1635 VTATNNATGCVST
+1635 VVATRNSTGCVKSST
-1648 ANQNIAD
+1648 ISVAD
-1655 NSALPLLSL
+1655 NSALPVLTL
-1664 ATTANSICALGG
+1664 ATTANTGCAV
-1676 SITDFNGTI
+1676 STYNGI
-1685 TGTTTDKNRKS
+1685 VTGTNTDVNRRN
-1696 GQTFTYAI
+1696 GQNYTY
-1704 TSGPSAGTD
+1704 TLT
-1713 TRTASASPVTIP
+1713 SASPIRTAPYTVTAGAP
-1725 NGALPKLNTGS
+1725 NPPTSFGSLNAGS
-1736 YTVTVKNNTL
+1736 YTVTVRNNTL

-1762 LPTITLSSVASTNCD
+1762 LPAITLSSIASTNCD

-1787 TSPTTGST
+1787 TSPNTGST

-1805 STVLPSTST
+1805 SPILPSTST
-1814 TASALQGGANKN
+1814 TASALQGGSGKN
-1826 YTVQVTTSA
+1826 YTVEVTTTA
-1835 TNCKKTS
+1835 TLCKKTS

-1855 TLTPKAN
+1855 TLATTKNKACIAPY
-1862 TACGPPAA
+1862 T
-1870 FNGEVAVTIATDL
+1870 GEVAVTIATDV
-1883 NKATAS
+1883 NKATGA
-1889 PFDTYTYAWTPAA
+1889 PFDTYTYVWTPAA
-1902 TGTVS
+1902 TGTIL
-1907 GNKLTI
+1907 GNKLTT
-1913 LPAGSYSATATNVR
+1913 LPAGSYAVTATNDR
-1927 LGCVSNS
+1927 LGCTSNS
-1934 VSATVV
+1934 VSASVADDV
-1940 DNKVF
+1940 AY
-1945 PALTAA
+1945 PSLTTSVAQE
-1951 VVKDQTSCDAA
+1951 QTSCDAT
-1962 NPLGQLK
+1962 NPLGQLRVVVAADPK
-1969 VTVTNAVVGQFVYNW
+1969 VVGPFEYNW
-1984 YTGIGGGTLLPT
+1984 RLGTGAVTGTPVSTLVTPSRTNLTAPTSGLASATYTAQVTDNATGCVAIKSIFLPDK
-1996 YPITDPGKT
+1996 I
-2005 NTTLA
+2005 
-2010 TLPSTNYTVDVKDN
+2010 TLPSV
-2024 NTGCSSIKTI
+2024 SA
-2034 FLPEKITIPVISGT
+2034 L
-2048 PNAVTYCNIAN
+2048 PNAATACVRAN
-2059 GSLNVTLNTITDA
+2059 GSVQVTLGALKDITK
-2072 TNYTIYYLHEAETAP
+2072 YRIYYLHESETAVN
-2087 AGSGLYGKTT
+2087 SGIY
-2097 DQTLVITNKTAQ
+2097 NKTS
-2109 VDVVGGTPTV
+2109 DPLTIKNNNNSNTVVNGASITQSSAV
-2119 TGLPDAANVNM
+2119 PDPNTSDYTSVLNPRF
-2130 LIPTPLKPTQLIPG
+2130 LVPG
-2144 NYTAMVKDKVTA
+2144 NYTTLVTDQVTA
-2156 CLSTPI
+2156 CDSPPVTV
-2162 TISVIDNTN
+2162 TVIDNTN
-2171 RVISLPVTLG
+2171 RAIAAPGIAG
-2181 ASDCLT
+2181 ASTCLANSGTITINEIFPQGPNPATGT
-2187 ASGSISIANILP
+2187 AYNYS
-2199 VGTNPVTSLPYFYT
+2199 
-2213 YQLYKGGPQNA
+2213 YQLYRGGPQN
-2224 SSTFS
+2224 SNFN
-2229 FMNNANLPTFID
+2229 FMDNVNLPAF
-2241 ALGLT
+2241 L
-2246 KPHFSVSGGQN
+2246 PGQN
-2257 LNPAG
+2257 LG
-2262 TGTVNNGTGAPFT
+2262 GVYSGTVSD
-2275 INTLKAGLYTLVVT
+2275 LKVPPGLTPLVFSLLNAGLYTLVVI

-2297 ESYVIPVDQAPKQE
+2297 ETYTIPVDTAPVQG
-2311 ITISHSTLCTPAAS
+2311 ITIS
-2325 NASIAV
+2325 NAT
-2331 KITMLSPTP
+2331 KCNPTP
-2340 ANYGLTLYKSIRTD
+2340 AVADGSIKVD
-2354 VNGNPSGAVVGY
+2354 L
-2366 IPGPGYPGSP
+2366 
-2376 TPTSNIV
+2376 
-2383 AGGPF
+2383 
-2388 IQGTVRTETIT
+2388 TIT
-2399 SSTFSQPLL
+2399 SATPTRYAISLFKSFKTDISGNPEPTNLVGIIPAQPSVVPPPTVLFGPVTTGTTVTHTLTNTIFGSPIELL
-2408 DDYIV
+2408 GDYIV
-2413 QVYDDVTGCYSNNP
+2413 QVYDDITGCVSNNP

-2434 AAPLINIDLLTA
+2434 AAPLISVDLLTA

-2460 FTVTRDPNQLSVKE
+2460 FTVSRDPNQLSVTQ
-2474 PTFLPAL
+2474 PTLLPAL
-2481 PAPNYQLSAINTQP
+2481 PAPAYQLTNINTQP
-2495 QPALAANLPLGT
+2495 QPTLALPLSVGT
-2507 TGSQTTLNGFKPSPA
+2507 TGTQTTLTGFKPSPQ

-2530 TNSGCK
+2530 TNSGCV
-2536 ADQTFIVPNQP
+2536 ANQTFIVPNQP
-2547 DIPGPMDLAITDEA
+2547 DIPGPITLDITDES
-2561 FCAPNSNGAVL
+2561 FCAPKSNGAVTITGVTTASL
-2572 VKGIVNSSGV
+2572 ADYQYSYYSDPKLLLANRLYYDSTGAYTSSG
-2582 AESKNNYTFTY
+2582 AGLLFDNSK
-2593 YTDAALVTAPR
+2593 A
-2604 YSAGGNGALT
+2604 
-2614 AGGTAGELFSLANAP
+2614 
-2629 VSSTDPKGWI
+2629 GWI
-2639 LGATGQGNTQTYY
+2639 LSSPGLGNTQTYY
-2652 VQAKREL
+2652 VRAKRIS
-2659 GTTGIGCV
+2659 GSTGIGCV
-2667 APIETAVVKDTH
+2667 APIETAVIKDTH
-2679 TEPTP
+2679 TAPTP
-2684 TLTSLPNTSCDTAF
+2684 ALNSLPDTSCDTAF
-2698 PEGSFTLTAAT
+2698 PEGSFTLSATT
-2709 NTGTTLPA
+2709 NTGTTLPTA
-2717 VDPIRDATYRYSFST
+2717 DAIRDATYAYSFNT
-2732 DPNGVSPL
+2732 GLGGV
-2740 TGRTGTTPYIYTNVI
+2740 TGQTSATNYNYPFNVLANTYT
-2755 AATYPVTVTN
+2755 ATITN
-2765 EVSGCVSVASITVED
+2765 EVSGCVASAGITVEN
-2780 SKYPVTITKATP
+2780 SKYPVTITAATP
-2792 SAQLIC
+2792 LPQLVC

-2811 DKSAKGLGTAPFTA
+2811 DKSAKGLGTAPFNA
-2825 SLTNDFDFNWF
+2825 ALTTDFDFNWF

-2856 DNILSETVST
+2856 DNTLLETLST
-2866 ANYPAIGFG
+2866 ANYPAMGFG

-2922 IFEGELKVD
+2922 IFEGELKVKID
-2931 ITDASVTN
+2931 DATVSI
-2939 PVTPSYN
+2939 PASTPYTYN
-2946 NYSYSWTTT
+2946 YSWTTT
-2955 ATPAPGSFS
+2955 ASATPLSFS
-2964 FYSLN
+2964 STSNN
-2969 NNGDGIAN
+2969 NNGDETSA
-2977 SGDKDNELGLKE
+2977 GDKDNELGLKE
-2989 GNYTLTA
+2989 GDYTLVA
-2996 TNFYTGCASTATG
+2996 INNQTGCSSTAIA

-3017 VYLTSFKK
+3017 VYLTSFDV
-3025 TPPQYY
+3025 TPAYY
-3031 CDASGR
+3031 CNPSGKIS
-3037 LELETIQYT
+3037 LTGISYT
-3046 DRTGATITPVLTE
+3046 DRTGATVTPALTE
-3059 FSYAWSR
+3059 FSYNWTKGSSS
-3066 TGIAGTVGN
+3066 IV
-3075 TTSLLDSIA
+3075 TSPLSTSILDNSTFA
-3084 YTGIGAGTY
+3084 SIGADTY
-3093 SLVATHTISP
+3093 ALVARHSISP
-3103 GLNCK
+3103 GLNCS
-3108 SAPSTVV
+3108 SAPTSIV
-3115 IDDKREFPIATLN
+3115 IQDQHINPEITLTPI
-3128 PNSNTACNTAFD
+3128 SNTACNTSYD
-3140 GSILVEV
+3140 GSIQVDV
-3147 ADNAL
+3147 IDNSVTSLPIA
-3152 KKKSPLIG
+3152 
-3160 PPWNYNYTWAAI
+3160 PPWNYNYTWASDPPTPPATPTI
-3172 NPVTLA
+3172 GNSIRDGLA
-3178 LPTGSNT
+3178 NLFP
-3185 GRLGAGADVYN
+3185 
-3196 GLKEGTYQVTA
+3196 GLQEGTYRVTA
-3207 VNNITKCAAPAVQT
+3207 KNNLTGCDVVGQTTILPKPASVFIDSVRVSPLIVCFGSPFAVGGNLEVIQTKYYYRSDSLTRTKPDARLSSEFSYTWYLSDKTTAVAG
-3221 VILKS
+3221 V
-3226 TTPVF
+3226 
-3231 VQDVKTIDQLFCA
+3231 
-3244 ASGNAEVTRI
+3244 SGTK
-3254 TYQDRTGTTV
+3254 
-3264 TPALTEFTYQ
+3264 
-3274 WTDLANTVVVNTI
+3274 
-3287 RLDSAGY
+3287 LDSLLYPSIGIGKY
-3294 SSMGVGSYNVVA
+3294 YVTA
-3306 TRRAA
+3306 TRADA
-3311 LQPGAGCPSA
+3311 KPGAGCTSD
-3321 PFRVNIKDNRQ
+3321 FFEVYLKDGRN
-3332 YPTVSFST
+3332 YPTVSFTT
-3340 SPQTICNNLFET
+3340 SPQTICTNVDET
-3352 YDGKITATPFTSNIK
+3352 YDGKITAKPELVVLDIK
-3367 FQVKDPLLSTPTTTV
+3367 GNPLNVYGSDAYYGFNWSLPASPTGISIANTPT
-3382 FKTDS
+3382 
-3387 IKYFAAQNPTYDFV
+3387 
-3401 WTTPA
+3401 PA
-3406 TPTVTI
+3406 R
-3412 ANATNRTA
+3412 NAGSGLKS
-3420 YTTAAPDVVSEGTYT
+3420 YTTAPSDIVSQGEYT
-3435 LVVTNRKNFCSSSP
+3435 LIVQNSKNRCLSEAQKVT
-3449 ASTVI
+3449 VD
-3454 VEKATPDIAVLD
+3454 KATPDIAVLD
-3466 VDVKHKFDC
+3466 VDVKHQFDC
-3475 APLDGRLAI
+3475 TPFDGSLAV

-3495 AIESETY
+3495 AIASETY

-3515 PGSVGPPVVAN
+3515 PGSVGPPVVAA

-3545 PNAIVSSLDAASYHV
+3545 PNAIVSSLGAANYHV
-3560 VATKKGGKGSGCFS
+3560 VATKKGGNGSGCFS
-3574 IPYPVVLRDS
+3574 IPYPVVVRDS
-3584 TQNPAIDTKSIA
+3584 IQKPAIDTKSIA
-3596 NYACLAALGN
+3596 NYACIAALGN
-3606 GSISATVNDGTKTGI
+3606 GSISATVNDGTTTGT
-3621 NVIEPNFSFVWATDV
+3621 NVIEPNFSFVWAADAA
-3636 SGTPI
+3636 GTPI
-3641 KNGEGVA
+3641 KDGSGVA
-3648 RTDLNKSTV
+3648 RTDLNNSTV

-3687 DFQKTEFTSSF
+3687 DFQKTEFASSF
-3698 TSMAQMKCP
+3698 TSVAQMKCP

-3727 PSKTYKMATAADRTR
+3727 PSKTYSMATTADRTR

-3750 KSAVLTTRTN
+3750 KSTLLTARAN
-3760 GANVLSNRVAGSYF
+3760 GAHVLGNRVAGNYF
-3774 TKFTNTLGCSSSN
+3774 VKFTNPLGCTSSN

-3799 VISLDNFS
+3799 VISLDNFT
-3807 KPTVCLLPAKTG
+3807 KPTVCLLPARSG

-3840 GVSLTDPE
+3840 GASLTDPE
-3848 VVADSP
+3848 VLADSP
-3854 DLSGVLFNDPLTYTV
+3854 DLSGIFFNDPLTYTV
-3869 KVTNKAT
+3869 KVTNKAN

-3890 IAIRALAS
+3890 VAIRALAS
-3898 AVPLSNCVS
+3898 AVPLSNCLS
-3907 PNGVLFG
+3907 SNGVLFG
-3914 ATADGIGNLYLF
+3914 ATADGIGNLYRF

-3941 NQKQI
+3941 NEKQI
-3946 TTAPLGTYTVKATVP
+3946 NTAPLGTYTVKATVP
-3961 DPAFGF
+3961 DPAFSF
-3967 CPSFPATIS
+3967 CPSFPATIT

-3984 VPITEQIAPLTF
+3984 VPIIEQIAPLTF
-3996 CEPSKANGVARVS
+3996 CDPAKANGVARAS

-4016 YNFDWYEGAITTP
+4016 YNFDWYEGPVTTP

-4074 TVLVLSDRTN
+4074 TVVVLSDRTS
-4084 CVLPDGELSASVK
+4084 CVVPDGALSASVQ

-4104 FRWSDGRTAKVK
+4104 FRWSDAKTAKAT

-4121 SEFYRNLD
+4121 SEFYRDLD

-4137 VEDISG
+4137 VEDSSG
-4143 CISAPAVT
+4143 CVSAPAVT
-4151 EIKLAQVLPD
+4151 EIKPAQILPD
-4161 FDVETKPTNC
+4161 FDVATKPTNC
-4171 EQNIGEAKY
+4171 EQNMGEAKY
-4180 IPLNDVLISSITW
+4180 IPLNDVLISSIVW

-4200 VGAILSDLPKGIF
+4200 VGTILSELPKGIF

-4219 DRSCVLTK
+4219 DRNCVLTK

-4276 QVKGYDNSDVA
+4276 QAKGYDNSDVA
-4287 FRGISNEGV
+4287 FRGISNEGI